1 MVGESRGV
9 ILHVPNGKCGKPIA
23 TEKGGVFRVRNV
35 MNRAPYIAEKRH
47 KKSGSVI
54 SYAPT
59 IYIKVAGMRCLAH
72 LQTCFTVLQPSFRLR
87 CRCPLEGLSA
97 RPTGARR

>member
-9 ILHVPNGKCGKPIA
+9 IPHVPNGKCGKPIA
-23 TEKGGVFRVRNV
+23 TKKGGVFGVRNV
-35 MNRAPYIAEKRH
+35 VNRAPHIAKKRH
-47 KKSGSVI
+47 KKSGNAI

-72 LQTCFTVLQPSFRLR
+72 LQTCFTALQPSFRLR
-87 CRCPLEGLSA
+87 CRCLLEALST
-97 RPTGARR
+97 RPTGAHR